1 MRTSPPV
8 LCPHYPL
15 GAAGSFSA
23 WHLVGLASARPRP
36 PAHQDISVP
45 YHILRLCHSLARG
58 PPCRHTVPPS
68 RTAGG
73 KPLSPR
79 PSPLG
84 WSQPEAHGP
93 SSPGIPARVICRL
106 GSGQLASRPLSGY
119 GSGDTCPD
127 SPRAGRIKCRALP
140 MVKPFPWRPAR
151 RRELP
156 PATASVEP
164 HRAGRRPPESVLPPA
179 SGVAG
184 LLGGPEGAAWRQW
197 ERSRC

>member
-1 MRTSPPV
+1 MSLPALSCVSCDRGVPATALTDAMCHCGGGSGSEDLSGSTGLAAGSPRGRHARVAEGRVSTSPPV

-23 WHLVGLASARPRP
+23 WHSAGLASARSRP
-36 PAHQDISVP
+36 PAHQDVSVP

-84 WSQPEAHGP
+84 CSQPEAHGP
-93 SSPGIPARVICRL
+93 SSPGIPARVI
-106 GSGQLASRPLSGY
+106 
-119 GSGDTCPD
+119 
-127 SPRAGRIKCRALP
+127 
-140 MVKPFPWRPAR
+140 
-151 RRELP
+151 
-156 PATASVEP
+156 
-164 HRAGRRPPESVLPPA
+164 
-179 SGVAG
+179 
-184 LLGGPEGAAWRQW
+184 
-197 ERSRC
+197 